1 MIDKISGQV
10 AYVVVAFA
18 YPGLADD
25 SYVIPWG
32 KLRYDTRLGGYQ
44 TDITESELHGA
55 PRFVRGDKDPQLGR
69 DQEEELHTYFRIPPY
84 WRAI

>member
-1 MIDKISGQV
+1 MAVNVSSTS
-10 AYVVVAFA
+10 APAS
-18 YPGLADD
+18 L
-25 SYVIPWG
+25 
-32 KLRYDTRLGGYQ
+32 TRCGASRRLF
-44 TDITESELHGA
+44 A